1 MTELQHTDTT
11 HDLYERLI
19 NRLGLALET
28 ADIAVRL
35 RDEWPEELELRG
47 LSRAEFDLIEAY
59 LNKAAITA
67 GVDVELSPDVPGSFI
82 VSREPAEAAS
92 VPSSSAKVIWLKDKK
107 RAMSLAK
114 LNRHSSRNLFRR

>member
-59 LNKAAITA
+59 LNNSAIAA
-67 GVDVELSPDVPGSFI
+67 GGHVSPGVPGSFI

-92 VPSSSAKVIWLKDKK
+92 MPSSSAKVIWLKDKK

-114 LNRHSSRNLFRR
+114 LNRHSSNLFRR

>member
-1 MTELQHTDTT
+1 MTELQHIATT
-11 HDLYERLI
+11 HELYERLI

-59 LNKAAITA
+59 LNSDAVAA
-67 GVDVELSPDVPGSFI
+67 GGEVNLDVKSSFI
-82 VSREPAEAAS
+82 VLREPAES
-92 VPSSSAKVIWLKDKK
+92 VSIPSHSAKVIWLEDKR
-107 RAMSLAK
+107 RAMTLAK
-114 LNRHSSRNLFRR
+114 LNRHSSSNFFRR

>member
-1 MTELQHTDTT
+1 MTELQHIDTT

-47 LSRAEFDLIEAY
+47 LSRAEFDLIESY
-59 LNKAAITA
+59 LNNAAVSVS
-67 GVDVELSPDVPGSFI
+67 GQESPDVPGRVI

-114 LNRHSSRNLFRR
+114 LNRHSSSNLFRR

>member
-59 LNKAAITA
+59 LNNA
-67 GVDVELSPDVPGSFI
+67 GVAAGGDVSPDVPGSFI

-114 LNRHSSRNLFRR
+114 LNRHNSSNLFRR